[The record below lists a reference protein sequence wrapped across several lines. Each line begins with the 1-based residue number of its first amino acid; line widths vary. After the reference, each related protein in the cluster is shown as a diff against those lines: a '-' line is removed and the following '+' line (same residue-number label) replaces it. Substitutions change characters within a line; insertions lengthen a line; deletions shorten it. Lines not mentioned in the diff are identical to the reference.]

1 MRATTLGVTVGLLC
15 AAHVVGTASASAAY
29 VDTVAAQTPTFYWRF
44 NEASGS
50 TTTTALVDNHA
61 TASGGGT
68 IGVDV
73 ALNQSG
79 APALTPSGGF
89 DGFEPGNTWFNFQAT
104 GTDPSG
110 FIGALSSP
118 LGIQSSTIGSA
129 SNWIKTTTG
138 ATGTGSTSFGNLYR
152 IDAGATGA
160 LYSFIDG
167 DGKFGLRISNGSG
180 ETTVLADVRTTGAY
194 DDGEWHH
201 VAVTWN
207 ESAGQAILYVDG
219 GTLAGGET
227 VIGTFA
233 NGTDFTSTG
242 RHQFGKGTN
251 NASRYQG
258 FADELAIWDRA
269 LSATEV
275 NDQFTAAAVPE
286 PSAVGAVMVA
296 GATLLARRRRRW

>member
-1 MRATTLGVTVGLLC
+1 MRIRVAIGVLC
-15 AAHVVGTASASAAY
+15 ASWVAGGVASAGY
-29 VDTVAAQTPTFYWRF
+29 VDTVTAQTPTFYWRF
-44 NEASGS
+44 NEASG
-50 TTTTALVDNHA
+50 TTTTALVDNHTTA
-61 TASGGGT
+61 TGGGT
-68 IGVDV
+68 IGADV

-79 APALTPSGGF
+79 APALNPSGGF
-89 DGFEPGNTWFNFQAT
+89 EGFEPGNTSFNFQAT

-110 FIGALSSP
+110 FIGALTSP
-118 LGIQSSTIGSA
+118 LGTQSSTVGSA

-160 LYSFIDG
+160 LYTFIDG
-167 DGKFGLRISNGSG
+167 DGKFGLRISNLTG
-180 ETTVLADVRTTGAY
+180 EATVLADVRTTGAY

-201 VAVTWN
+201 VVATWN
-207 ESAGQAILYVDG
+207 ESTGQATLYVDG
-219 GTLAGGET
+219 GTPAGGET
-227 VIGTFA
+227 VLGAFA

-275 NDQFTAAAVPE
+275 SDQFTAATVPE
-286 PSAVGAVMVA
+286 PSAVGVLAVSSA
-296 GATLLARRRRRW
+296 CLLARRRRRHR

>member
-1 MRATTLGVTVGLLC
+1 MRIRVGIGVLC
-15 AAHVVGTASASAAY
+15 ASWVAGGVASAGY
-29 VDTVAAQTPTFYWRF
+29 VDEVTAQTPTFYWRF
-44 NEASGS
+44 NETSG

-61 TASGGGT
+61 TASGGGS
-68 IGVDV
+68 IGADV

-89 DGFEPGNTWFNFQAT
+89 DGFEPANTWFNFQAT
-104 GTDPSG
+104 GADATG
-110 FIGALSSP
+110 FIGALTSP

-138 ATGTGSTSFGNLYR
+138 VTGTASTNFGNLYR
-152 IDAGATGA
+152 VDAGATGA
-160 LYSFIDG
+160 LYTFIDL

-180 ETTVLADVRTTGAY
+180 ETTVLADVRTTGIY

-201 VAVTWN
+201 VAATWN

-227 VIGTFA
+227 VIGTFV

-275 NDQFTAAAVPE
+275 SQQFAAASVPE
-286 PSAVGAVMVA
+286 PSAVAVLAVGSA
-296 GATLLARRRRRW
+296 GLLARRRRRGC

>member
-1 MRATTLGVTVGLLC
+1 MRTKTWGVTVAALG
-15 AAHVVGTASASAAY
+15 AAHLIGTVSASAAY
-29 VDTVAAQTPTFYWRF
+29 LDAVAAQTPTFYWRF

-50 TTTTALVDNHA
+50 TTTTPLVDNHA

-79 APALTPSGGF
+79 APALNPSGGF
-89 DGFEPGNTWFNFQAT
+89 DGFDPGNTWFNFQAT

-180 ETTVLADVRTTGAY
+180 ETTILADVRTTGAY

-201 VAVTWN
+201 VAATWN
-207 ESAGQAILYVDG
+207 ESAGQAIVYVDG
-219 GTLAGGET
+219 GALAGGET
-227 VIGTFA
+227 VVGTFA
-233 NGTDFTSTG
+233 DGTDFVSSG

-258 FADELAIWDRA
+258 FADELAIWDRP
-269 LSATEV
+269 LSAAEV
-275 NDQFTAAAVPE
+275 SEQFTAAVPE
-286 PSAVGAVMVA
+286 PSAVGAVVAA
-296 GATLLARRRRRW
+296 GATLLARRRRRH